1 MPSRL
6 KKARRR
12 VVGTNQTLR
21 ALENGSAM
29 VVFVANDAESRVT
42 APVLE
47 LAERQAIEI
56 VRVETMTDLG
66 QHCGIDVGTA
76 CAALL
81 KGSV

>member
-1 MPSRL
+1 
-6 KKARRR
+6 
-12 VVGTNQTLR
+12 
-21 ALENGSAM
+21 M

-76 CAALL
+76 CAAQLM
-81 KGSV
+81 GSV